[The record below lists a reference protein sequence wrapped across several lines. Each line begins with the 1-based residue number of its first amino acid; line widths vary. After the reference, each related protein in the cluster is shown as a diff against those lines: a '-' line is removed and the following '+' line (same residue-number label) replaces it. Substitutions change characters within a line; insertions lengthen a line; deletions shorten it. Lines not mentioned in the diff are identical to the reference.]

1 MSEDLQHLL
10 ETLKKDGV
18 EKAEEASEKIISDAR
33 VKADEII
40 SDAKKEAEQIIAQA
54 KADAQK
60 FEERS
65 KQALEQASRNV
76 VQSLGKDI
84 EKLFNECLR
93 EEVGT
98 AFDPETLKKILLKV
112 SELYFD
118 CNVFEG
124 PADVELSP
132 EDHKALVNFINEKMR
147 EKFKKGVGIRSDSRI
162 RKGFRI
168 SLRDKDLYHD
178 FTQDAIADEL
188 SDYLRP
194 EMQKIVRKVTDESDK
209 SGKES

>member
-1 MSEDLQHLL
+1 GFVALL
-10 ETLKKDGV
+10 GSPNVGKSTLLNAILDFKLAIVSPKAQTTRDRIHGIYSDSRRQIVFTDTPGV
-18 EKAEEASEKIISDAR
+18 MDPHDR
-33 VKADEII
+33 
-40 SDAKKEAEQIIAQA
+40 
-54 KADAQK
+54 
-60 FEERS
+60 
-65 KQALEQASRNV
+65 
-76 VQSLGKDI
+76 
-84 EKLFNECLR
+84 FNECLR